1 MEFKKI
7 LFPTDFSETAN
18 HALRQAV
25 DLALVHKATLFIFH
39 AILLHTDDPQHLKMQ
54 LKEYLNQ
61 LENDTMESLKTKSD
75 ELKRRGVAVEISTE
89 KSVSAFEAIM
99 DKVNSLHP
107 DLVVM
112 GTHGRS
118 GFKKLLLG
126 SVAEKVLRHAP
137 CNVLTLRDD
146 SAIAEGVGGFQSV
159 VVPVDFTDSSRRAL
173 DVARA
178 LVSKDGSLILVH
190 VVASPIHPSFYA
202 GGVTR
207 LFQLDPELP
216 ARIEENLRELLGD
229 HVGEVVAAEGD
240 IHSEVLKVG
249 EERNAQLIVIG
260 TRGLSGVD
268 HLLMGSVT
276 EKVVRASKIPVLTVK

>member
-1 MEFKKI
+1 
-7 LFPTDFSETAN
+7 
-18 HALRQAV
+18 
-25 DLALVHKATLFIFH
+25 
-39 AILLHTDDPQHLKMQ
+39 MQ
-54 LKEYLNQ
+54 LKEYLDQ

-75 ELKRRGVAVEISTE
+75 ELKGRGVAVEISTE
-89 KSVSAFEAIM
+89 RSVSPFEAIM
-99 DKVNSLHP
+99 DKVNSLQP
-107 DLVVM
+107 DLIVM

-216 ARIEENLRELLGD
+216 ARISENLRELLGD

-240 IHSEVLKVG
+240 VHSEVLRVG
-249 EERNAQLIVIG
+249 DERNAQLIVIG
-260 TRGLSGVD
+260 TRGLSGMD